1 MEDAVPD
8 DAKAAG
14 GNNPWPVQDPGD
26 GKNPVYFDNPMI
38 DALVS
43 VTMELGAAQWV
54 QHERLRIIEKLLT
67 EKGVV
72 TTEMIETYVP
82 SEAERAAAKTARDAF
97 IGRVYNAF
105 SRLQS

>member
-1 MEDAVPD
+1 MEDAVAED
-8 DAKAAG
+8 KKDA
-14 GNNPWPVQDPGD
+14 WPVKDPGD

-54 QHERLRIIEKLLT
+54 QQERLRIMEKLLT

-72 TTEMIETYVP
+72 TTEMIEKHVP
-82 SEAERAAAKTARDAF
+82 TEAERQAAKKNRDAF
-97 IGRVYNAF
+97 IGRIYNAF